1 MKTKD
6 IKSLVKEMNLTG
18 KVLFVA
24 SKESD
29 VENLYMA
36 TRNLGYAYIILSD
49 EINCYDLINANTV
62 VFEEAAMKEV
72 EEALK

>member
-1 MKTKD
+1 MVE
-6 IKSLVKEMNLTG
+6 LMNLTG

-24 SKESD
+24 SKETD

-36 TRNLGYAYIILSD
+36 TRNLGYAYVILSD
-49 EINCYDLINANTV
+49 ELNCYDLINANTV
-62 VFEEAAMKEV
+62 VFEEAAINEV